1 MEYSNIS
8 FVLLSLSRVVI
19 LVVIMSTV
27 EDTIINTE
35 LNNLLLMAIAIKT
48 ISIRMIKPKKEL
60 DFLFMALVK

>member
-19 LVVIMSTV
+19 LVVIISTV

-35 LNNLLLMAIAIKT
+35 LYNLLLMAIAIKT
-48 ISIRMIKPKKEL
+48 ISIRMIKQKKEL
-60 DFLFMALVK
+60 DSLFMALVK